1 MAIGDYD
8 VLARASR
15 DLRAMPERGW
25 VAIEARVI
33 DAVRAT
39 PRGGWPLDVV
49 DPRPG
54 DAPGRI
60 EVSDLVLRAGLAR
73 ALRSLPDLTLV
84 DVDVAVALDEKTL
97 RAVRIEVSGRY
108 GADLSAT
115 AAQART
121 LAAGVI
127 AEVLGTE
134 DVDIDIV
141 VSDVHR

>member
-25 VAIEARVI
+25 VAIEQRVI

-73 ALRSLPDLTLV
+73 ALRSLPDLSL
-84 DVDVAVALDEKTL
+84 VDVAVALDDKTL
-97 RAVRIEVSGRY
+97 RAVRIEVSARY
-108 GADLSAT
+108 GADLTAT
-115 AAQART
+115 ADRART

-127 AEVLGTE
+127 AEILGTE
-134 DVDIDIV
+134 GVDVDIV
-141 VSDVHR
+141 VADVHR

>member
-15 DLRAMPERGW
+15 DLRAMPEPGW

-54 DAPGRI
+54 DAAGRI
-60 EVSDLVLRAGLAR
+60 AVSDLVLRAGLAR

-84 DVDVAVALDEKTL
+84 DVAVALDEQTL

-108 GADLSAT
+108 GADLAAT
-115 AAQART
+115 ATQART
-121 LAAGVI
+121 LAAAVINEVIGV
-127 AEVLGTE
+127 EG
-134 DVDIDIV
+134 VDIDIV
-141 VSDVHR
+141 VTDVHR

>member
-25 VAIEARVI
+25 VAIEQRVI

-73 ALRSLPDLTLV
+73 ALRSLPDLTL
-84 DVDVAVALDEKTL
+84 VDVAVALDEKTL

>member
-15 DLRAMPERGW
+15 DLRALPESGW
-25 VAIEARVI
+25 VAIEQRVI

-73 ALRSLPDLTLV
+73 ALRSIPDLTLV
-84 DVDVAVALDEKTL
+84 DVEVALDGKTL

-115 AAQART
+115 AAQARMV
-121 LAAGVI
+121 AAAVI
-127 AEVLGTE
+127 SDVLGVE
-134 DVDIDIV
+134 GVDVDIV
-141 VSDVHR
+141 VTDVHR

>member
-15 DLRAMPERGW
+15 ELRAMPERGW
-25 VAIEARVI
+25 VAIEQRVI

-39 PRGGWPLDVV
+39 PRGGWPLAVV

-84 DVDVAVALDEKTL
+84 DVAVALEEKTL

-108 GADLSAT
+108 GADLTGT
-115 AAQART
+115 ADRART
-121 LAAGVI
+121 LATGVI
-127 AEVLGTE
+127 AEILGTE
-134 DVDIDIV
+134 GVDIDIV
-141 VSDVHR
+141 VTDVHR

>member
-1 MAIGDYD
+1 MAIGDHD

-54 DAPGRI
+54 DARGRI

-73 ALRSLPDLTLV
+73 ALRALPDLTL
-84 DVDVAVALDEKTL
+84 VDVAVALDEKAL

-108 GADLSAT
+108 GTDLSAT

-127 AEVLGTE
+127 TEILGTE
-134 DVDIDIV
+134 GVDIDIV

>member
-15 DLRAMPERGW
+15 DLRAAPERGW

-73 ALRSLPDLTLV
+73 ALRALPDLTL
-84 DVDVAVALDEKTL
+84 VDVAVALDEKTL

-127 AEVLGTE
+127 AEILGTE
-134 DVDIDIV
+134 GVAIDIV

>member
-39 PRGGWPLDVV
+39 PRGGWPLDVA

-54 DAPGRI
+54 DAAGRI
-60 EVSDLVLRAGLAR
+60 AVSDLVLRAGLAR
-73 ALRSLPDLTLV
+73 ALRSLPDLTL
-84 DVDVAVALDEKTL
+84 VDVAVALDEKTL

-108 GADLSAT
+108 GADLAAT

-121 LAAGVI
+121 LAAAVINEVIGVD
-127 AEVLGTE
+127 G
-134 DVDIDIV
+134 VDIDIV
-141 VSDVHR
+141 VTDVHR

>member
-15 DLRAMPERGW
+15 DLRAMPEPGW

-54 DAPGRI
+54 DAAGRI
-60 EVSDLVLRAGLAR
+60 AVSDLVLRAGLAR

-84 DVDVAVALDEKTL
+84 DVAVALDEQTL

-108 GADLSAT
+108 GADLAAT

-121 LAAGVI
+121 LAAAVINEVIGV
-127 AEVLGTE
+127 EG
-134 DVDIDIV
+134 VDIDIV
-141 VSDVHR
+141 VTDVHR

>member
-1 MAIGDYD
+1 M
-8 VLARASR
+8 LARASR

-25 VAIEARVI
+25 VAIEQRVI

-73 ALRSLPDLTLV
+73 ALRSLPDLTL
-84 DVDVAVALDEKTL
+84 VDVAVALDEKTL

>member
-25 VAIEARVI
+25 VAIEQRVI

-39 PRGGWPLDVV
+39 PRGGWPLDAV

-84 DVDVAVALDEKTL
+84 DVAVALDEKTL
-97 RAVRIEVSGRY
+97 RAVRIDVSGRF

-115 AAQART
+115 AARARA

-134 DVDIDIV
+134 GVDIDIV

>member
-1 MAIGDYD
+1 MAIGDHD

-39 PRGGWPLDVV
+39 PRGGWPLDVA

-73 ALRSLPDLTLV
+73 ALRAIPDLTL
-84 DVDVAVALDEKTL
+84 VDVAVALDEKTL
-97 RAVRIEVSGRY
+97 SAVRIEVSGRY
-108 GADLSAT
+108 GADLAAT
-115 AAQART
+115 AARART
-121 LAAGVI
+121 VAAAVVSEI
-127 AEVLGTE
+127 LGTQG
-134 DVDIDIV
+134 VDIDIV
-141 VSDVHR
+141 VTDVHR